1 VLFLAPGAYTCGCR
15 EEGQGMTTRIA
26 FALFGGLAGLMVAGC
41 QSAEALR
48 ARDTARCEAYGFEQ
62 GSNEFAGC
70 LQRESL
76 ARRYGYNAPAW
87 LPYPPGYGWG
97 RMWW

>member
-1 VLFLAPGAYTCGCR
+1 
-15 EEGQGMTTRIA
+15 MTARTA
-26 FALFGGLAGLMVAGC
+26 WALVGGLVGLVVAGC
-41 QSAEALR
+41 QSAEELR
-48 ARDTARCEAYGFEQ
+48 TADATRCTAYGFEQ

-76 ARRYGYNAPAW
+76 ARRYGYDARAW
-87 LPYPPGYGWG
+87 PPYPPGYGWG